1 MTSAPNRKTSMDLK
15 QAWHRFI
22 AVPAKNRELQNKLLD
37 VFLVKLISQYRD
49 VPSSTYLT
57 EWASAGNVLAHQLM
71 LEVHEAC
78 NSEDPVP
85 CREFLLSGRGWKLL
99 WAMVRIGAQA
109 LPCCKEVARVAIS
122 LLSFCS
128 KFGEPWE
135 PGTFQWH
142 FVQPSLISCSAAGSS
157 TTSHT
162 PKRRRRRR
170 SSQPSTDT
178 PACSSDSTDSDGRGV
193 PPPLLRISTFPFPT
207 VHPAADSASEGWDDR
222 PEGGSAR
229 RSSSQEVQLTES
241 EAELSAAQVSPSF
254 LLHCLVTLLR
264 QACGASC
271 KGDRRRA
278 LSASLSALTLPGAV
292 DLLDSLAHLPDADPQ
307 LRRLLGESDCAS
319 LARATLRLV
328 VTASSQ
334 LLVAG
339 TGYAHPSIR
348 KFEVLNSVL
357 DAARGALE
365 FGDSAAAADYLVAS
379 LIVLRDAVRFFPASE
394 ASSIRWLVDAV
405 HAFCSLGG
413 TQLAVSVAEAAPV
426 PSVPDLLSEIV
437 LSLKRAKVARRK
449 EGAAQLH
456 HHDASLG
463 TRQRHSVAEH
473 SCSCCIAA
481 LCRAL
486 LRWRPLPVKGLSRCG
501 VCCCLTLGDVSVP
514 LLQGLGMKTAEDR
527 EGLLEL
533 LQKFFYNQLGLYTH
547 TCPSCLER
555 SETGEEAC
563 AAYAKLLGN
572 ENAEVQL
579 SVGKHLLAVLGPARP
594 FFRSMLCSRVALPC
608 FLAFG
613 ESSASVAG
621 DPESSPTWFALSAF
635 ALLGPSASALFPHDS
650 KQTKILYSLL
660 SNSTAPVFRHAALLL
675 LETLIL
681 SSGHGAAA
689 ENATT
694 DSAKDK
700 RVDDRGDGCEPRK
713 ADAEA
718 DDTSTNGNADSSV
731 DGETGDWEA
740 LRMFSRFLA
749 AETRQF
755 LRKVKVSS
763 HESGMDDSVEGEAGC
778 TPADGGAEERE
789 AELSRLAELW
799 LACRRVAQDG
809 AVRHRLRAEGCCGEG
824 YRLLLW
830 MADRAARGEPC
841 GRRMFAALE
850 TLLSLLLEL
859 CPLRLWSEFLESKDL
874 VRELRNQLHGCLE
887 VSRSSAEWRCLLDA
901 LLGNLVHRTQPPQL
915 PRSTRSGGG
924 KPEFKRGRLSQ
935 SGTSTTSEHSLSA
948 EQLGY
953 EGDSESTPED
963 DSACLPDG
971 TSATSREAGDV
982 SVTCYVEV
990 CSLVLDLV
998 CRLCPVKAGVVL
1010 HAVQR
1015 LTALCSQHS
1024 LLLNLFVEQGAVGKL
1039 CHGLGCLLE
1048 MRELP
1053 DSPEHHTLELQE
1065 SLVTLLVLL
1074 CRRSLSSRDLVAYL
1088 QLLRGPHSAFGPLLR
1103 GLLALSNCG
1112 DRGPQCY
1119 LKFPALGADDDDEV
1133 MLLPGASHGPEG
1145 GAEGDCLWLAS
1156 DRKRGGAWG
1165 QAVLVLPVTDHSTWC
1180 PRASGF
1186 SVSLWLSLRSGSLSG
1201 RKCARLHLV
1210 SVGCGSFLLEAWAE
1224 DVEKGDLSLWITRD
1238 ASDDGAC
1245 HGASQCSLEGAL
1257 SGRSWHHMALCYR
1270 EKVSHDSLSA
1280 LVTVTIDGQRD
1291 QTWELPLDGIVS
1303 DQCLHQ
1309 PGPAV
1314 LLGQS
1319 GANDASASSLGTGD
1333 SWGLGNVMLFQ
1344 GACLGPAECLALHA
1358 RGSDAVAP
1366 TSCLLDER
1374 EPLVVDVTPASV
1386 RSSAPTWAQ
1395 LAGNLREALSTIEER
1410 LLLWFCPQ
1418 RSDSFV
1424 AYPRPS
1430 PFLASLL
1437 GTRNEGKPCG
1447 LPLRRAT
1454 LRLSPVQLQ
1463 WERHLH
1469 HAAAGLGGPGLFLF
1483 LFARVVECTTEPLPQ
1498 ALALELMLGLL
1509 RRPGATWG
1517 VPRALLG
1524 QQETLDLLGQLVANS
1539 RWAADSP
1546 HCLQVALNACTNRAL
1561 VQCDGE
1567 GGVRPVSHPAGQEPL
1582 LVWPQL
1588 LCVLVEHW
1596 RPGPGW
1602 RDLLGAVWG
1611 LVRERHRH
1619 RDFNLAQ
1626 GAPLLHRLL
1635 GRLKRL
1641 LVDECSPSLG
1651 PPGTL
1656 SLVLKLLGAL
1666 VQPAVSSQLAGRL
1679 SACLDLLLLLHKS
1692 SDAHV
1697 AQGPFYYLPAM
1708 DCKGTAPQPPV
1719 GSVASSPSASSLS
1732 ESTGDFPPASRRS
1745 SSQEPSL
1752 ETENAPEPSK
1762 TEVSVSFEA
1771 LDCADGQSLIDANL
1785 ASVHG
1790 TSREMC
1796 PVFARSKSAPPGTKG
1811 TATKAMA
1818 LLLSG
1823 KTGDLNH
1830 GEATDSLETGCP
1842 FGKGLSSPR
1851 PQSPSAAKH
1860 DSKPASTCL
1869 WEEEEGEEQSAD
1881 DDITGLIRGKCL
1893 LTLLRDVLLSSS
1905 ESLVQEKLEPV
1916 VRPEAL
1922 LVLAH
1927 NRDPVVRNQVVC
1939 ALEAYL
1945 AKSSPEMESRFLKA
1959 KGFQLLGLQLA
1970 QHPATATL
1978 VQSCCRLLLG
1988 RPVLLAR

>member
-1 MTSAPNRKTSMDLK
+1 MHWCKGRAFTDA
-15 QAWHRFI
+15 
-22 AVPAKNRELQNKLLD
+22 AVSTLCLGG
-37 VFLVKLISQYRD
+37 VKLRLRLRSK
-49 VPSSTYLT
+49 
-57 EWASAGNVLAHQLM
+57 
-71 LEVHEAC
+71 
-78 NSEDPVP
+78 
-85 CREFLLSGRGWKLL
+85 KLGHS
-99 WAMVRIGAQA
+99 WVQA

-135 PGTFQWH
+135 
-142 FVQPSLISCSAAGSS
+142 
-157 TTSHT
+157 
-162 PKRRRRRR
+162 
-170 SSQPSTDT
+170 
-178 PACSSDSTDSDGRGV
+178 SDSTDSDGRGV
-193 PPPLLRISTFPFPT
+193 PPPLLRISTFLFPT

-229 RSSSQEVQLTES
+229 ASSSQEVPLTES

-292 DLLDSLAHLPDADPQ
+292 DLLDSLAHLPNTDPQ

-365 FGDSAAAADYLVAS
+365 SGDSAAAADYLVAS

-449 EGAAQLH
+449 EGSVQLH

-486 LRWRPLPVKGLSRCG
+486 LRWRPLPMKALSRCG
-501 VCCCLTLGDVSVP
+501 VCCCLTLSDVSVP
-514 LLQGLGMKTAEDR
+514 FLRGLSTKTAEDR
-527 EGLLEL
+527 ESLLEL
-533 LQKFFYNQLGLYTH
+533 LQRCIYNQLGLYTH

-555 SETGEEAC
+555 SETGEDAC
-563 AAYAKLLGN
+563 AAYAELLAN
-572 ENAEVQL
+572 ESAEVQL
-579 SVGKHLLAVLGPARP
+579 SVGKHLLSVLGPARP
-594 FFRSMLCSRVALPC
+594 FFRSVLCSRVALPC
-608 FLAFG
+608 FLALG

-635 ALLGPSASALFPHDS
+635 ALLGPSASPLFPHDS

-681 SSGHGAAA
+681 SSGHGAAT
-689 ENATT
+689 ENAAT

-700 RVDDRGDGCEPRK
+700 HADDRGDGCEPRK
-713 ADAEA
+713 ADTEA
-718 DDTSTNGNADSSV
+718 DDTSTNGDADSSV

-740 LRMFSRFLA
+740 LGMFSRFLA

-755 LRKVKVSS
+755 LRKVKASS
-763 HESGMDDSVEGEAGC
+763 RESGMDDSLEGEAGC
-778 TPADGGAEERE
+778 TAADGGAEERE

-809 AVRHRLRAEGCCGEG
+809 AVRHRLRAEECCGEG

-901 LLGNLVHRTQPPQL
+901 LLGNLVHRTQPPQS

-963 DSACLPDG
+963 DSACLLDG

-1024 LLLNLFVEQGAVGKL
+1024 LLLNLFVEQG
-1039 CHGLGCLLE
+1039 
-1048 MRELP
+1048 
-1053 DSPEHHTLELQE
+1053 
-1065 SLVTLLVLL
+1065 
-1074 CRRSLSSRDLVAYL
+1074 
-1088 QLLRGPHSAFGPLLR
+1088 PLLR

-1145 GAEGDCLWLAS
+1145 GAEGDGPWSAS

-1165 QAVLVLPVTDHSTWC
+1165 QAVLVLPVTDHSNWC
-1180 PRASGF
+1180 PR
-1186 SVSLWLSLRSGSLSG
+1186 

-1257 SGRSWHHMALCYR
+1257 SGRSWHHLALCYR
-1270 EKVSHDSLSA
+1270 EKVSHDSLNA

-1303 DQCLHQ
+1303 DQCSHQ

-1395 LAGNLREALSTIEER
+1395 LAGNLREALSTIEVTHPPTKGAE
-1410 LLLWFCPQ
+1410 
-1418 RSDSFV
+1418 
-1424 AYPRPS
+1424 
-1430 PFLASLL
+1430 
-1437 GTRNEGKPCG
+1437 NEGRPRG
-1447 LPLRRAT
+1447 LPSRRAT

-1469 HAAAGLGGPGLFLF
+1469 HAAAGLGGP
-1483 LFARVVECTTEPLPQ
+1483 A
-1498 ALALELMLGLL
+1498 
-1509 RRPGATWG
+1509 
-1517 VPRALLG
+1517 
-1524 QQETLDLLGQLVANS
+1524 
-1539 RWAADSP
+1539 
-1546 HCLQVALNACTNRAL
+1546 
-1561 VQCDGE
+1561 
-1567 GGVRPVSHPAGQEPL
+1567 
-1582 LVWPQL
+1582 
-1588 LCVLVEHW
+1588 
-1596 RPGPGW
+1596 
-1602 RDLLGAVWG
+1602 
-1611 LVRERHRH
+1611 
-1619 RDFNLAQ
+1619 
-1626 GAPLLHRLL
+1626 
-1635 GRLKRL
+1635 
-1641 LVDECSPSLG
+1641 
-1651 PPGTL
+1651 
-1656 SLVLKLLGAL
+1656 
-1666 VQPAVSSQLAGRL
+1666 
-1679 SACLDLLLLLHKS
+1679 
-1692 SDAHV
+1692 
-1697 AQGPFYYLPAM
+1697 
-1708 DCKGTAPQPPV
+1708 
-1719 GSVASSPSASSLS
+1719 
-1732 ESTGDFPPASRRS
+1732 
-1745 SSQEPSL
+1745 
-1752 ETENAPEPSK
+1752 EPSK

-1771 LDCADGQSLIDANL
+1771 LDCADGQSLVDANL

-1823 KTGDLNH
+1823 KTGDLDH
-1830 GEATDSLETGCP
+1830 VEATDSLETGCP
-1842 FGKGLSSPR
+1842 FGKGRSSPR
-1851 PQSPSAAKH
+1851 PLSPSGAN

-1869 WEEEEGEEQSAD
+1869 WEEEEGEEKSAD
-1881 DDITGLIRGKCL
+1881 DDITGLIRGKC
-1893 LTLLRDVLLSSS
+1893 
-1905 ESLVQEKLEPV
+1905 
-1916 VRPEAL
+1916 
-1922 LVLAH
+1922 
-1927 NRDPVVRNQVVC
+1927 
-1939 ALEAYL
+1939 
-1945 AKSSPEMESRFLKA
+1945 
-1959 KGFQLLGLQLA
+1959 
-1970 QHPATATL
+1970 
-1978 VQSCCRLLLG
+1978 
-1988 RPVLLAR
+1988 

>member
-1 MTSAPNRKTSMDLK
+1 
-15 QAWHRFI
+15 
-22 AVPAKNRELQNKLLD
+22 LQNKLLD

-49 VPSSTYLT
+49 VPSSTYIT

-135 PGTFQWH
+135 SGTFQWH
-142 FVQPSLISCSAAGSS
+142 FEQPSLISCSAVGSS

-162 PKRRRRRR
+162 PKRRRRRRR

-193 PPPLLRISTFPFPT
+193 PPPLLRISTCLFPT
-207 VHPAADSASEGWDDR
+207 VNPAADSASEGWDDR

-229 RSSSQEVQLTES
+229 PSSSQEVQLTES

-292 DLLDSLAHLPDADPQ
+292 DLLDGLAHLPDTDPQ

-339 TGYAHPSIR
+339 TGYAHPSVR

-365 FGDSAAAADYLVAS
+365 SDDSAAAADYLVAA

-405 HAFCSLGG
+405 HAFCSHGG

-486 LRWRPLPVKGLSRCG
+486 LRWRPLPMKALSRCG
-501 VCCCLTLGDVSVP
+501 VCCCLTLSDVSVP
-514 LLQGLGMKTAEDR
+514 LLRGLSTKTAEDR

-533 LQKFFYNQLGLYTH
+533 LQKCFYNQLGLYTH

-555 SETGEEAC
+555 SETGEDAC
-563 AAYAKLLGN
+563 AAYAELLGN

-579 SVGKHLLAVLGPARP
+579 SVGKHLLTVLGPARP

-608 FLAFG
+608 FLALG
-613 ESSASVAG
+613 ESSASVAEN
-621 DPESSPTWFALSAF
+621 PESSPTWFALSAF
-635 ALLGPSASALFPHDS
+635 ALLGPSASPLFPHDS

-689 ENATT
+689 EN
-694 DSAKDK
+694 
-700 RVDDRGDGCEPRK
+700 
-713 ADAEA
+713 
-718 DDTSTNGNADSSV
+718 
-731 DGETGDWEA
+731 TGDWEA
-740 LRMFSRFLA
+740 LGMFSRFLA

-755 LRKVKVSS
+755 LRKVKASS
-763 HESGMDDSVEGEAGC
+763 RESGMDDSVEGEAGC
-778 TPADGGAEERE
+778 TAADGGAEERE

-809 AVRHRLRAEGCCGEG
+809 AVRHRLRGEECCGEG

-901 LLGNLVHRTQPPQL
+901 LLGNLVHRTQPPQS
-915 PRSTRSGGG
+915 PRSTVRLLRLLVAT
-924 KPEFKRGRLSQ
+924 RGRLSQ
-935 SGTSTTSEHSLSA
+935 SGTSTTSEHSLSV

-1053 DSPEHHTLELQE
+1053 DSPEHHT
-1065 SLVTLLVLL
+1065 
-1074 CRRSLSSRDLVAYL
+1074 
-1088 QLLRGPHSAFGPLLR
+1088 
-1103 GLLALSNCG
+1103 
-1112 DRGPQCY
+1112 
-1119 LKFPALGADDDDEV
+1119 
-1133 MLLPGASHGPEG
+1133 
-1145 GAEGDCLWLAS
+1145 
-1156 DRKRGGAWG
+1156 
-1165 QAVLVLPVTDHSTWC
+1165 
-1180 PRASGF
+1180 
-1186 SVSLWLSLRSGSLSG
+1186 
-1201 RKCARLHLV
+1201 
-1210 SVGCGSFLLEAWAE
+1210 
-1224 DVEKGDLSLWITRD
+1224 
-1238 ASDDGAC
+1238 
-1245 HGASQCSLEGAL
+1245 
-1257 SGRSWHHMALCYR
+1257 
-1270 EKVSHDSLSA
+1270 
-1280 LVTVTIDGQRD
+1280 
-1291 QTWELPLDGIVS
+1291 
-1303 DQCLHQ
+1303 
-1309 PGPAV
+1309 
-1314 LLGQS
+1314 
-1319 GANDASASSLGTGD
+1319 
-1333 SWGLGNVMLFQ
+1333 
-1344 GACLGPAECLALHA
+1344 
-1358 RGSDAVAP
+1358 
-1366 TSCLLDER
+1366 
-1374 EPLVVDVTPASV
+1374 
-1386 RSSAPTWAQ
+1386 
-1395 LAGNLREALSTIEER
+1395 
-1410 LLLWFCPQ
+1410 
-1418 RSDSFV
+1418 
-1424 AYPRPS
+1424 
-1430 PFLASLL
+1430 
-1437 GTRNEGKPCG
+1437 
-1447 LPLRRAT
+1447 
-1454 LRLSPVQLQ
+1454 
-1463 WERHLH
+1463 
-1469 HAAAGLGGPGLFLF
+1469 
-1483 LFARVVECTTEPLPQ
+1483 
-1498 ALALELMLGLL
+1498 
-1509 RRPGATWG
+1509 
-1517 VPRALLG
+1517 
-1524 QQETLDLLGQLVANS
+1524 
-1539 RWAADSP
+1539 
-1546 HCLQVALNACTNRAL
+1546 
-1561 VQCDGE
+1561 
-1567 GGVRPVSHPAGQEPL
+1567 
-1582 LVWPQL
+1582 
-1588 LCVLVEHW
+1588 
-1596 RPGPGW
+1596 
-1602 RDLLGAVWG
+1602 
-1611 LVRERHRH
+1611 
-1619 RDFNLAQ
+1619 
-1626 GAPLLHRLL
+1626 
-1635 GRLKRL
+1635 
-1641 LVDECSPSLG
+1641 
-1651 PPGTL
+1651 
-1656 SLVLKLLGAL
+1656 
-1666 VQPAVSSQLAGRL
+1666 
-1679 SACLDLLLLLHKS
+1679 
-1692 SDAHV
+1692 
-1697 AQGPFYYLPAM
+1697 
-1708 DCKGTAPQPPV
+1708 
-1719 GSVASSPSASSLS
+1719 
-1732 ESTGDFPPASRRS
+1732 
-1745 SSQEPSL
+1745 
-1752 ETENAPEPSK
+1752 
-1762 TEVSVSFEA
+1762 
-1771 LDCADGQSLIDANL
+1771 
-1785 ASVHG
+1785 
-1790 TSREMC
+1790 
-1796 PVFARSKSAPPGTKG
+1796 
-1811 TATKAMA
+1811 
-1818 LLLSG
+1818 
-1823 KTGDLNH
+1823 
-1830 GEATDSLETGCP
+1830 
-1842 FGKGLSSPR
+1842 
-1851 PQSPSAAKH
+1851 
-1860 DSKPASTCL
+1860 
-1869 WEEEEGEEQSAD
+1869 
-1881 DDITGLIRGKCL
+1881 
-1893 LTLLRDVLLSSS
+1893 
-1905 ESLVQEKLEPV
+1905 
-1916 VRPEAL
+1916 
-1922 LVLAH
+1922 
-1927 NRDPVVRNQVVC
+1927 
-1939 ALEAYL
+1939 
-1945 AKSSPEMESRFLKA
+1945 
-1959 KGFQLLGLQLA
+1959 
-1970 QHPATATL
+1970 
-1978 VQSCCRLLLG
+1978 
-1988 RPVLLAR
+1988 